1 MYIRISELSEKP
13 MDSKEAG
20 TDIRTM
26 IESGMF
32 PEGHMDE
39 KNDIL
44 SSMTKHGSSISRK
57 KKNMN
62 SNLRKKAQR
71 ADSGRRAKCWRSKPC
86 RWQGARTEPDS

>member
-1 MYIRISELSEKP
+1 MYIRISELSEKTGWTP
-13 MDSKEAG
+13 KKLG
-20 TDIRTM
+20 RDIRTM

-44 SSMTKHGSSISRK
+44 SSMTRHGSSISRK

-62 SNLRKKAQR
+62 SNLRRKN
-71 ADSGRRAKCWRSKPC
+71 AKS
-86 RWQGARTEPDS
+86 